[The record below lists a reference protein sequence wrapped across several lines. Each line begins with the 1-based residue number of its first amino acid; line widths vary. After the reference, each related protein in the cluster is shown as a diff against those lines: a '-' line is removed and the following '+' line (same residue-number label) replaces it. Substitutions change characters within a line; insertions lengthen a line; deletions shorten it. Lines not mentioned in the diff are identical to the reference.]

1 MTTID
6 LTTLK
11 PAAVMDCRGSA
22 CPGPLMEA
30 KKAIAQVKVGEVL
43 EVLSSDPGTKEDIP
57 LWAKKVGHEFIGSLP
72 AAGYDRIFVTRKK

>member
-1 MTTID
+1 MTTAD
-6 LTTLK
+6 LTSVK
-11 PAAVMDCRGSA
+11 PAAVVDCRGSA

-30 KKAIAQVKVGEVL
+30 KKAIATVKVGEVL

-72 AAGYDRIFVTRKK
+72 ASGYDRIFVTRKK